1 MIACSSKSAAEQK
14 SYSILPVFEVNAK
27 RAFTAS
33 QEQVK
38 LNYSLV
44 SQPILI
50 NGISFDSS
58 SNRNQRIVYETQNFS
73 TTQMAFNKVTIP
85 YCENGISCFQV
96 RSVITTKPYMCS
108 YDPEIFHIHPLHNC
122 AKILM
127 INPRS

>member
-58 SNRNQRIVYETQNFS
+58 SNRNQNIVYETQNFLLRKWRS
-73 TTQMAFNKVTIP
+73 IKLQFHTVKTVSRVSKSVASLLRNPIGAAMNLK
-85 YCENGISCFQV
+85 SCN
-96 RSVITTKPYMCS
+96 C
-108 YDPEIFHIHPLHNC
+108 IHYI
-122 AKILM
+122 AVQK
-127 INPRS
+127 SK